1 MKAWKTSPIS
11 LRAPF
16 FLFFDTE
23 RCPCPRENLADSGAA
38 MKYPGLTESQRLVG
52 LLEDALARETR
63 LWKAPVFKN
72 GRIQGTD
79 ISQDQ
84 HQDVVLWL
92 GELSRL
98 FKFCTE
104 TYALGVCILNRLLAS
119 VKAQPKYL
127 RCIAITSLILAAKTN
142 EEDEVIA
149 SVKDLAVRSGCNFS
163 TAEILRMERIIL
175 DKLQWDL
182 YTATPID
189 FIHIFHALV
198 MSGHP
203 HLPHLCAQKKPC
215 LQVAPWTR
223 QVQHCM
229 ACHQLSQFKGSTL
242 ALAIITLELERLTPD
257 WFSVFTDLL
266 KKAQISSSELIR
278 CREMADEYLASLE
291 FCFPPNAV
299 YIFDTAKIANFR
311 ANNPELATGRSWRR
325 VGRPRRAQKLR
336 VNRGEE
342 EEVDEFYDG
351 FGCLYNEG
359 MALEVRDNNAGGLNE
374 AYQGDVSPCPPLQP
388 PVS

>member
-1 MKAWKTSPIS
+1 MRRDLKDSN
-11 LRAPF
+11 
-16 FLFFDTE
+16 LF
-23 RCPCPRENLADSGAA
+23 RYGKPLKNLANNKTA
-38 MKYPGLTESQRLVG
+38 MKYNGSTENQRLVD
-52 LLEDALARETR
+52 LLDDALARETR

-79 ISQDQ
+79 ISQLQ
-84 HQDVVLWL
+84 YEDVVLWL
-92 GELSRL
+92 DKLSRL
-98 FKFCTE
+98 LKFCPE
-104 TYALGVCILNRLLAS
+104 TYALGVDILNRLLAT

-127 RCIAITSLILAAKTN
+127 RCIAITSLILAAKVN

-175 DKLQWDL
+175 DKLHWDL
-182 YTATPID
+182 YTATAID

-203 HLPHLCAQKKPC
+203 HLPHLCTQKKPC

-266 KKAQISSSELIR
+266 KKAQIASTELIC
-278 CREMADEYLASLE
+278 CREMVDEYLDSLE
-291 FCFPPNAV
+291 FSVPPNAV
-299 YIFDTAKIANFR
+299 YILDTTSIMNLGTRDPDLGSGKTWPR
-311 ANNPELATGRSWRR
+311 AD
-325 VGRPRRAQKLR
+325 RPRRPDRAKAG
-336 VNRGEE
+336 RGEGE
-342 EEVDEFYDG
+342 ADEFYDG
-351 FGCLYNEG
+351 FRCLYNEG
-359 MALEVRDNNAGGLNE
+359 MVVEVGDDSTRGLGE
-374 AYQGDVSPCPPLQP
+374 AYQGVSPCPPLQP